1 MDKRLLTIKLIILT
15 EVLGFSLIIP
25 FIPYMVEDFGGNP
38 LITGLIMTIFSLSQF
53 ISSPIIGKLSDKF
66 GRKPLLIIS
75 QLSTMTGFIIL
86 AYANSIPMIILS
98 RIIDGLLG
106 SNMTLSKAYI
116 SDITTGNN
124 RRKQMSGLS
133 AIIGLG
139 MFIGPAIGGYLST
152 ISYRIPSLISALIT
166 FITIVLTITLLNE
179 SRVKREEVMIKASDF
194 FPAKEFIKGL
204 KHDSLRETFI
214 TLALFSIGFSIIT
227 SSIGLFIKHQLNLG
241 PSIVGNYLMTVGLI
255 RLLFQTMIMPKL
267 IDKKSINKL
276 ISDGLLLSTIG
287 FIILSVSI
295 NQLILITGGVLIA
308 ISGGIVRPMISSKA
322 SEESSVSERGR
333 IMGVIDSIWSVSRII
348 SPLISGFIINNYYA
362 GFVGLLAALLTL
374 SSFIYHTVRVNHLK

>member
-25 FIPYMVEDFGGNP
+25 FIPYMVEDLGGNP
-38 LITGLIMTIFSLSQF
+38 LTTGLIMTIFSLSQF

-75 QLSTMTGFIIL
+75 QLSTMIGFLIL

-124 RRKQMSGLS
+124 RRKQMNSLS

-152 ISYRIPSLISALIT
+152 ISYKIPSLISAFIT
-166 FITIVLTITLLNE
+166 FITIILTITLLNE
-179 SRVKREEVMIKASDF
+179 SHTKREEVVIKTSDF
-194 FPAKEFIKGL
+194 FPAKEFINGL
-204 KHDSLRETFI
+204 KHNSLQELFI
-214 TLALFSIGFSIIT
+214 TLALFSIGFSVIT

-255 RLLFQTMIMPKL
+255 RLLFQTTIMPKL
-267 IDKKSINKL
+267 IDKKNINKL

-287 FIILSVSI
+287 FIILSASI
-295 NQLILITGGVLIA
+295 NQVILIIGGVLIA

-322 SEESSVSERGR
+322 SEESSVSERGK
-333 IMGVIDSIWSVSRII
+333 IMGVVDSIWSISRII

-362 GFVGLLAALLTL
+362 GFVGLLAALLTF
-374 SSFIYHTVRVNHLK
+374 SAFIYHSIKSSF